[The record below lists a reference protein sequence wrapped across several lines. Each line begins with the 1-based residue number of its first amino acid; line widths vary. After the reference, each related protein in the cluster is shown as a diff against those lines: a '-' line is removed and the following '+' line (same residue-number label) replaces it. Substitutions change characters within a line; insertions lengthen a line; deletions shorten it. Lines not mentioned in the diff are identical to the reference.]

1 MRRMVTGLLCIAACH
16 GEAAVEKGPA
26 LSQGAVRFE
35 TARGPWIVRVEI
47 ASDDASRTR
56 GLMYRRSLEPDRGM
70 IFVFPTTED
79 HTFWMH
85 NTLIALDMV
94 FLDES
99 RSVIGVVASASPPPR
114 VVGEHEAHS
123 HARLRPALPRLLG
136 GKGPDDLALHQQRF
150 GPRGQREQE
159 LAAGPDLLGA
169 RGLDEGP
176 TLGDVLRIV
185 REERVHA
192 LVVDAQPQGRARV
205 PTLVL
210 RRRHR
215 RSI

>member
-1 MRRMVTGLLCIAACH
+1 
-16 GEAAVEKGPA
+16 AAVEKGPA

-99 RSVIGVVASASPPPR
+99 RSVIGVVASASPQTDALRGVGKPSRSEERR
-114 VVGEHEAHS
+114 V
-123 HARLRPALPRLLG
+123 
-136 GKGPDDLALHQQRF
+136 GKECRSGWSPDDERTKEP
-150 GPRGQREQE
+150 G
-159 LAAGPDLLGA
+159 AASGG
-169 RGLDEGP
+169 G
-176 TLGDVLRIV
+176 
-185 REERVHA
+185 
-192 LVVDAQPQGRARV
+192 VVDDGAA
-205 PTLVL
+205 
-210 RRRHR
+210 
-215 RSI
+215 